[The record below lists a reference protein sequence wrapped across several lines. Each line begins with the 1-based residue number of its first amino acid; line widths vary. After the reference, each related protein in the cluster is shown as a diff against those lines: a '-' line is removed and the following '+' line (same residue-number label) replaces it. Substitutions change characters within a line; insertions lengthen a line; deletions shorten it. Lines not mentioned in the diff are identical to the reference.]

1 MEYLFNVEVS
11 TPMTYGEL
19 EDFKD
24 WFNAS
29 IGTDYEVDKYWDIDE
44 YWDIDVDDPVE
55 TLYRMTVYEINNSEL
70 KLIEKQERKL
80 KHY

>member
-11 TPMTYGEL
+11 TPMTYDEL

-24 WFNAS
+24 WFDGS
-29 IGTDYEVDKYWDIDE
+29 IGTDYEVNED
-44 YWDIDVDDPVE
+44 WDIDVDDPVE

>member
-11 TPMTYGEL
+11 TPMTYDEL

-24 WFNAS
+24 WFDDS
-29 IGTDYEVDKYWDIDE
+29 IGTDYEVNED
-44 YWDIDVDDPVE
+44 WDIDVDDPVE

>member
-11 TPMTYGEL
+11 TPMTYDEL

-29 IGTDYEVDKYWDIDE
+29 IGTDYEVNED
-44 YWDIDVDDPVE
+44 WDIDVDDPVE